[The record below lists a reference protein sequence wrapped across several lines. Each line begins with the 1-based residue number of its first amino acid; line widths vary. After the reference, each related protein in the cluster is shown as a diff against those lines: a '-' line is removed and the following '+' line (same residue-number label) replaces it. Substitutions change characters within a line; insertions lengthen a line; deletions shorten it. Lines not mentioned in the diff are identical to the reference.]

1 MISIYLDK
9 TELDKNIRKRNQAL
23 LWLIFQ
29 EYFYLKRN
37 EIEKIFENLQK
48 ITNFKFYKKSSIYS
62 LISKLDKNSVLDD
75 YLNSNSTLIESGD
88 ILIIKKQNIIN
99 ENYIKI
105 DISDTTFNLE
115 VKYNLTNLINNEDN
129 EDKKEKRKKKKEK
142 RKKKKEKIII
152 EKKTL
157 TKLKLLYTE
166 ISEVTEIKRS
176 WMIDIIRTIYPNN
189 NSIFNPDNINTQ
201 SAYTVMDS
209 INVEFGTNKPKTNN
223 AIFLIKNDY
232 GFYLTIIIESSFS
245 SFKIDEKTF
254 EKTIDNKNVYLNIF
268 NDNITIENLDI
279 NLELIKKSSYQPK
292 SDKKKTIRII
302 PKNIKKIEI

>member
-9 TELDKNIRKRNQAL
+9 TELDKKICKRNQAL
-23 LWLIFQ
+23 LWLISQ
-29 EYFYLKRN
+29 EYFHLKRN
-37 EIEKIFENLQK
+37 EIEDIFESLQK
-48 ITNFKFYKKSSIYS
+48 ITKLKFYKKSSIYS
-62 LISKLDKNSVLDD
+62 LISKLDKNSAIDD
-75 YLNSNSTLIESGD
+75 YLNDDITLIDSGS
-88 ILIIKKQNIIN
+88 ITIRKKQNITTK
-99 ENYIKI
+99 NYIKL
-105 DISDTTFNLE
+105 DIIPTPFNL
-115 VKYNLTNLINNEDN
+115 KIKCNDIILL
-129 EDKKEKRKKKKEK
+129 DKKNYRSYV
-142 RKKKKEKIII
+142 
-152 EKKTL
+152 L
-157 TKLKLLYTE
+157 SKLKELYV
-166 ISEVTEIKRS
+166 EVLELTTIKRN

-209 INVEFGTNKPKTNN
+209 INVEFGTNKPKINN

-245 SFKIDEKTF
+245 LFKIDKITF

>member
-1 MISIYLDK
+1 MISIYLDN

-29 EYFYLKRN
+29 EYFHLKRN
-37 EIEKIFENLQK
+37 EIEDIFENLQK
-48 ITNFKFYKKSSIYS
+48 ITKLKFYKKSSIYS
-62 LISKLDKNSVLDD
+62 LISKLDKNSALDD
-75 YLNSNSTLIESGD
+75 YLNDDITLIESGN
-88 ILIIKKQNIIN
+88 ITIRKKQNITTK
-99 ENYIKI
+99 NYIKL
-105 DISDTTFNLE
+105 DIIPTPFNLKI
-115 VKYNLTNLINNEDN
+115 KYNDIILL
-129 EDKKEKRKKKKEK
+129 DKKNYRSYVLSKLQELYVEVL
-142 RKKKKEKIII
+142 E
-152 EKKTL
+152 L
-157 TKLKLLYTE
+157 TT
-166 ISEVTEIKRS
+166 IKRN

-209 INVEFGTNKPKTNN
+209 INVEFGTNKPKINN

-245 SFKIDEKTF
+245 LFKIDKKTF
-254 EKTIDNKNVYLNIF
+254 EKPIDNKNIYLNIF

-279 NLELIKKSSYQPK
+279 SLELIKKSSYQPK

>member
-9 TELDKNIRKRNQAL
+9 TELDKKICKRNQAL

-29 EYFYLKRN
+29 EYFHLKRN
-37 EIEKIFENLQK
+37 EIEDIFENLQK
-48 ITNFKFYKKSSIYS
+48 ITKLKFYKKSSIYS
-62 LISKLDKNSVLDD
+62 LISKLDKNSAIDD
-75 YLNSNSTLIESGD
+75 YLNDDITLIESGN
-88 ILIIKKQNIIN
+88 ITIRKKQNITTK
-99 ENYIKI
+99 NYIKL
-105 DISDTTFNLE
+105 DIIPTPFNLKI
-115 VKYNLTNLINNEDN
+115 KYNDIILL
-129 EDKKEKRKKKKEK
+129 DKKNYRSYVLSKLQELYVEVL
-142 RKKKKEKIII
+142 E
-152 EKKTL
+152 L
-157 TKLKLLYTE
+157 TT
-166 ISEVTEIKRS
+166 IKRN

-201 SAYTVMDS
+201 SAYTIMDS
-209 INVEFGTNKPKTNN
+209 INVEFGTNKPKINN

-245 SFKIDEKTF
+245 LFKIDKKTF
-254 EKTIDNKNVYLNIF
+254 EKPIDNKNIYLNIF

-279 NLELIKKSSYQPK
+279 SLELIKKSSYQPK